1 MVRHHGENVNWRKE
15 PIDLMTLYASGG
27 GKRLGRLD
35 NASMLVNCLSY
46 GRAKCCYVCCWYSM
60 LNGVI
65 DSREMRAQKEAQS
78 THSSGNSS
86 VRRHSED
93 ELKIIRLKE
102 AMRKRDKYNSACLGQ
117 QQAMLVVS

>member
-1 MVRHHGENVNWRKE
+1 
-15 PIDLMTLYASGG
+15 
-27 GKRLGRLD
+27 
-35 NASMLVNCLSY
+35 
-46 GRAKCCYVCCWYSM
+46 M

-102 AMRKRDKYNSACLGQ
+102 AMRKRDKYNPACLGQ